1 MAKKYFKQD
10 RSPVSLATEIGAGG
24 EGSILTIDGA
34 PDYVAKIYHASPPP
48 DKRDKILAMIQNP
61 PKDPAIDG
69 PFKFHSIVW
78 PKDALYSD
86 RQCAT
91 LAGFTMPMI
100 QKKGFKIIVS
110 YILPEK
116 RFESFSGAFTWQ
128 HLMNTAVN
136 LSSCVEAIHEK
147 GHCVG
152 DLNESNFMVAPDT
165 LLAVIDCDSFQIRDP
180 KTGRSWKCPVGKP
193 DYSAPEIYNAN
204 FNNVDRTV
212 HTDNFALAIMIF
224 QLLMEGTHPYSAKG
238 RLVEDAPAIGDK
250 IVKGIFPYVA
260 RRGIQPPVY
269 APPFNILDPDLQ
281 QLFIR
286 CFETGHRKPQDR
298 PSAVQWKSALQSVL
312 HDLKIC
318 PVNPNH
324 YYGSHVNDCPWC
336 ERAASLGVD
345 SFQNT
350 AGGQTALANVK
361 AHGSTDENKKQYLL
375 QLIQMAICD
384 GSITPDEEAFIIRQA
399 KLLHISTS
407 TVNKIMSEATRSA
420 STSSAAQTPQQIVPV
435 QSSHTQ
441 ASSQARQHTHRSP
454 VAVATTSV
462 KTAQQ
467 SVGSAAYIIRRLAN
481 RALLCIIF
489 FVVPVVFILE
499 KCSR

>member
-1 MAKKYFKQD
+1 MDKKYFKQD
-10 RSPVSLATEIGAGG
+10 RSPVSLATELGAGG
-24 EGSILTIDGA
+24 EGTILTIDGE
-34 PDYVAKIYHASPPP
+34 PDCVAKIYHTPPPP
-48 DKRDKILAMIQNP
+48 DKRNKILAMIQNP

-86 RQCAT
+86 RRCVT
-91 LAGFTMPMI
+91 LAGFTMPRI

-136 LSSCVEAIHEK
+136 LASCVAAIHEK

-165 LLAVIDCDSFQIRDP
+165 LLAVIDCDSFQIKDQQ
-180 KTGRSWKCPVGKP
+180 TGRLWRCPVGRP
-193 DYSAPEIYNAN
+193 EYAAPEICNAD
-204 FNNVDRTV
+204 FINVDRTV

-238 RLVEDAPAIGDK
+238 RLVEDAPAISDK
-250 IVKGIFPYVA
+250 IAKGIFPYVA
-260 RRGIQPPVY
+260 RKGIQPPVY
-269 APPFNILDPDLQ
+269 APPFKILDPDLQ

-286 CFETGHRKPQDR
+286 CFESGHRKPQDR
-298 PSAVQWKSALQSVL
+298 PSAVQWKSALQSGL

-318 PVNPNH
+318 AVNPNH
-324 YYGSHVNDCPWC
+324 YHGSHLQDCPWC

-350 AGGQTALANVK
+350 AGGQTALAGVNSK
-361 AHGSTDENKKQYLL
+361 GPTDENRKQYLL

-384 GSITPDEEAFIIRQA
+384 GSITPDEEAFIISQA
-399 KLLHISTS
+399 KLLHVSTS
-407 TVNKIMSEATRSA
+407 TVNKIISEATRSA
-420 STSSAAQTPQQIVPV
+420 TRAPQQNAPV
-435 QSSHTQ
+435 QTSYTQ
-441 ASSQARQHTHRSP
+441 ASSQAKQYVHSSP
-454 VAVATTSV
+454 VAVATTS
-462 KTAQQ
+462 APAGRQ
-467 SVGSAAYIIRRLAN
+467 SVGSAAFIIRRLAN
-481 RALLCIIF
+481 RALLFIIF
-489 FVVPVVFILE
+489 CVVPVVFALE
-499 KCSR
+499 RCSR